1 MTRQDWAKA
10 AILQIPPSYYVRRAL
25 AALVS
30 TVLGEAP
37 LFQKAPADNPRGVYF
52 VLPPAPQLK
61 QHITPDQVEE
71 IMSQLRQEEG
81 SDSGL
86 YHIVLPDGRLQR
98 VEYTTAPLKQE
109 SESEA
114 PAAEANPS
122 APARILAHPAAPA
135 SQYARQEAAAPKP
148 AGPSA
153 ILAQS
158 AKLNAAPAQSQ
169 RQEAAYSG
177 IRLAKVDANGKL
189 RLVSSFPAQEDT
201 KGQYKQEETNAAPAP
216 AKYVAS
222 VQYTEVQPI
231 QGPIYS
237 YNDQP
242 LTRVLRYASFY

>member
-1 MTRQDWAKA
+1 MKTF
-10 AILQIPPSYYVRRAL
+10 LAL

-61 QHITPDQVEE
+61 QHVSPDQVEE

-109 SESEA
+109 SESEG

-158 AKLNAAPAQSQ
+158 PRPAQLNVAPAQPQ
-169 RQEAAYSG
+169 RQEAAYPA

-242 LTRVLRYASFY
+242 LTRVVRYASLY